1 MAVFDF
7 FRRKEDRNLE
17 NPSAPVSAS
26 DFLQTMGW
34 GDPVSSAGITVT
46 VDNALGVPA
55 VWSAVN
61 FLAGTIAGLPLQV
74 YRKVDGGREK
84 VSGGVSPILNENA
97 NDDMSSF
104 EWLKYTFE
112 QTFTGGRG
120 ITYIERTADGEIIN
134 LWPLDPTKV
143 RVDRDLS
150 GKKRYRTSARVY
162 DATEIIDLPFMLK
175 ANGTDVRGPIM
186 TNKDAIGMAIAASRY
201 GAKAFQSGGIPPAVL
216 TGPFQSAAG
225 AVRASDDVAKTMA
238 NLGTQGRSVMALPL
252 GHELKS
258 IGFNPEQMQLLE
270 LQRFSIEQVAR
281 IYSLPP
287 VFLQDLTHGTFSN
300 TEQQDLHF
308 VKHTIKR
315 WVEQAEAEI
324 NLKLFGRGSDLYSEF
339 NVDGLLRGDLKTRME
354 AHAMS
359 IQNGIRTPNEVR
371 TIENLPAKDK
381 ADDLLIQGATVP
393 LGSQTIGG
401 VSGVDINNYA
411 IGVRAGLITPQIED
425 EQKVRNDLNL
435 PELSGSAKSLWD
447 KQQGTRSPITIKSG
461 TEGKAEADSAS
472 NIDEQTIGG
481 EDG

>member
-1 MAVFDF
+1 MSILDR
-7 FRRKEDRNLE
+7 FRKREERNLE
-17 NPSAPVSAS
+17 NPSAPVSAT

-46 VDNALGVPA
+46 IDNALGVPA

-74 YRKVDGGREK
+74 YRRTAEGRER
-84 VSGGVSPILNENA
+84 VAGGVAPILNENA

-120 ITYIERTADGEIIN
+120 ITYIERKADGTITN
-134 LWPLDPTKV
+134 LWPLDPNKV
-143 RVDRDLS
+143 RVERMLDGR
-150 GKKRYRTSARVY
+150 KQYKTSNRVY
-162 DATEIIDLPFMLK
+162 SSKEIIDLPFMLK

-201 GAKAFQSGGIPPAVL
+201 GSKAFQSGGIPPAVL
-216 TGPFQSAAG
+216 QGPFQSGAA
-225 AVRASDDVAKTMA
+225 ASRASDDVAKTMQKLA
-238 NLGTQGRSVMALPL
+238 AQGRALMALPL
-252 GHELKS
+252 GHELKT
-258 IGFNPEQMQLLE
+258 IGFNPEQMQLIE

-324 NLKLFGRGSDLYSEF
+324 NLKLFGRGSDLYAEF
-339 NVDGLLRGDLKTRME
+339 NVDGLLRGDFKTRME
-354 AHAMS
+354 AHATA

-371 TIENLPAKDK
+371 DIENLPPRDEGGN
-381 ADDLLIQGATVP
+381 LMIQGATVP
-393 LGSQTIGG
+393 MGSQPM
-401 VSGVDINNYA
+401 VQPD
-411 IGVRAGLITPQIED
+411 
-425 EQKVRNDLNL
+425 
-435 PELSGSAKSLWD
+435 
-447 KQQGTRSPITIKSG
+447 
-461 TEGKAEADSAS
+461 AS
-472 NIDEQTIGG
+472 SN
-481 EDG
+481 

>member
-1 MAVFDF
+1 MGIFDR
-7 FRRKEDRNLE
+7 FRKPEVRNLE
-17 NPSAPVSAS
+17 NPSSPVSAT
-26 DFLQTMGW
+26 DFLQNMGW
-34 GDPVSSAGITVT
+34 GDPVASSGVTVT
-46 VDNALGVPA
+46 IDNALGVPA

-61 FLAGTIAGLPLQV
+61 FLSGTIAGLPLQV
-74 YRKVDGGREK
+74 YRRTEEGRER
-84 VSGGVSPILNENA
+84 VSGGVAPILNENA

-120 ITYIERTADGEIIN
+120 ITYIERNKDGAITN

-143 RVDRDLS
+143 RVERMLDGR
-150 GKKRYRTSARVY
+150 KQYKTSNRVY
-162 DATEIIDLPFMLK
+162 TSKEVIDIPFMLK

-186 TNKDAIGMAIAASRY
+186 TNKDAISMAIAASRY
-201 GAKAFQSGGIPPAVL
+201 GSKAFQSGGIPPAVL
-216 TGPFQSAAG
+216 QGPFQSAAG

-238 NLGTQGRSVMALPL
+238 KLGTQGRSVMALPM

-258 IGFNPEQMQLLE
+258 IGFNPEQMQLIE
-270 LQRFSIEQVAR
+270 LQRFSIEQIAR

-339 NVDGLLRGDLKTRME
+339 NVDGLLRGDFKTRME
-354 AHAMS
+354 AHATS

-371 TIENLPAKDK
+371 DIENLPPMPEGGN
-381 ADDLLIQGATVP
+381 LMIQGATVP
-393 LGSQTIGG
+393 MGSQPT
-401 VSGVDINNYA
+401 V
-411 IGVRAGLITPQIED
+411 Q
-425 EQKVRNDLNL
+425 
-435 PELSGSAKSLWD
+435 
-447 KQQGTRSPITIKSG
+447 
-461 TEGKAEADSAS
+461 ADAS
-472 NIDEQTIGG
+472 SN
-481 EDG
+481 